1 MRRRVV
7 STFSVVWQCGHS
19 HPNRLSVSSPF
30 SLCHVW
36 PHSVQV
42 ISPFG
47 VRRPICSMQ
56 FLYPHSI
63 CAGVSGGRCL
73 LAATTLCWNFVLGFI
88 TKIDWALVCYLRF
101 SWVWTW
107 LSPTWRRLRSRPSV
121 WRSAVPRLFPPRSV
135 QRCVITRLKLS
146 LYYMTRTIQMID
158 YQKHLY
164 FCSCHNIKIIGFA
177 KTPLDLYLFSKN
189 FLLVIIEALFS
200 QRLFQSPPFWLF
212 RQPLHIF
219 Q

>member
-1 MRRRVV
+1 MV

-73 LAATTLCWNFVLGFI
+73 LAATTFCWNFVLGFI

-121 WRSAVPRLFPPRSV
+121 WRSAVPRLFLLG
-135 QRCVITRLKLS
+135 QFNGVIDHYLAT
-146 LYYMTRTIQMID
+146 D
-158 YQKHLY
+158 
-164 FCSCHNIKIIGFA
+164 GFA
-177 KTPLDLYLFSKN
+177 DVDV
-189 FLLVIIEALFS
+189 LLVVIVECHRVYFLVGKPVATALPYLVDDES
-200 QRLFQSPPFWLF
+200 AAIVNVLFGLAYRGAKSSSS
-212 RQPLHIF
+212 RARASR
-219 Q
+219 

>member
-1 MRRRVV
+1 MRRLRSVRRGQSTAVRLRYGCKRASVPLSPNTRYRRSAGLENPCSGLRCTNTRNRNLRRRVV

-135 QRCVITRLKLS
+135 QRC
-146 LYYMTRTIQMID
+146 D
-158 YQKHLY
+158 
-164 FCSCHNIKIIGFA
+164 
-177 KTPLDLYLFSKN
+177 
-189 FLLVIIEALFS
+189 
-200 QRLFQSPPFWLF
+200 
-212 RQPLHIF
+212 
-219 Q
+219 